1 MSYTINKDENGIL
14 RVAMSGDFTEEE
26 FLAYMQEIG
35 ENINDIPQNEKVK
48 TFIDTTNLNRVNPN
62 LRRSVG
68 DFLDDPRF
76 GHTAV
81 LGNSRVVKVMID
93 FVLKASGRHHMKYF
107 TDRKEAESWLLDG
120 NL

>member
-1 MSYTINKDENGIL
+1 MSYTINKDDMGIL
-14 RVAMSGDFTEEE
+14 QVVIIGEFTEEE
-26 FLAYMQEIG
+26 LITYMHDISEIMA
-35 ENINDIPQNEKVK
+35 DIPQTEKIK
-48 TFIDTTNLNRVNPN
+48 TFIDTTELGRVNPN

-76 GHTAV
+76 GETAV
-81 LGNSRVVKVMID
+81 LGSNRVVKVMID

-107 TDRKEAESWLLDG
+107 TDRAEAEAWLLNS